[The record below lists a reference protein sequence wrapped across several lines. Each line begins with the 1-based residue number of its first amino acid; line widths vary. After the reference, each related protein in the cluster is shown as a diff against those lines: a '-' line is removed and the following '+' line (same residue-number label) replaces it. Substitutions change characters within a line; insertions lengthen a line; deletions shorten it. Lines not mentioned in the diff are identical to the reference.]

1 MIGLNKDEGTCF
13 LVYGS
18 PGFSI
23 TGQSLISRRDFLAG
37 VNLTLT
43 NAHSIIKEAVIFEYT
58 DWTDKES
65 RMKNRDSIGQ
75 LVGDQMFVCPVV
87 DFANK

>member
-1 MIGLNKDEGTCF
+1 MIGFNKDEGTCF

-23 TGQSLISRRDFLAG
+23 TGQSLISRKDFLAG
-37 VNLTLT
+37 VDLTVA
-43 NAHSIIKEAVIFEYT
+43 NAHSIIKEAVISEYT
-58 DWTDKES
+58 DWTDWES
-65 RMKNRDSIGQ
+65 RMKNRDSLGE
-75 LVGDQMFVCPVV
+75 LFGDHTIVCPLV